1 MKSLFNI
8 LCLFCCVC
16 LLSASAGYAQKLSKK
31 DKQPQKH
38 AQQEYGPFKGSKW
51 RGDHKPHRMP
61 PPTMISQFRG
71 PVGIIPKEGD
81 KQDLTAKYPQ
91 RIPYRVLKKIRER
104 AAAASKASAS
114 YRGTIKRNYAF
125 ERSRLRNNERMAAYR
140 GTIKLSGKLERFR
153 QSNRRAMASYRGTI
167 KVKRSRAQSYA
178 DRYSGMPKSVTL
190 SRYRDP
196 RYTRKGRLLLPWQ
209 RKDLP
214 NWQREKPPKL
224 RYDRQENKIWAKP
237 RPMPDPKPKEQRSVP
252 QDGGE

>member
-31 DKQPQKH
+31 DKEPQKH

-51 RGDHKPHRMP
+51 RGDHKPHRMA

-81 KQDLTAKYPQ
+81 KQDLTTKYPQ

-125 ERSRLRNNERMAAYR
+125 ERSRLRNNERMAA
-140 GTIKLSGKLERFR
+140 
-153 QSNRRAMASYRGTI
+153 YRGTI

-237 RPMPDPKPKEQRSVP
+237 RPMPNPKPKEQRSVP
-252 QDGGE
+252 QEGGE